1 MSFLLGDFERRLF
14 YHNLYGVVSLPALH
28 FARRYARTKSGRR
41 SLPKAVPLCRFLKKE
56 VRVWIRWT
64 NYYRVKNAQ
73 IRHCFP
79 QRRGAAGAFTYRHAG
94 KRCYDVGKEIL
105 QHFGSLYGL
114 LSADFAQF
122 RGVNGIGSAKFAQ
135 LKGIA
140 ELARRYY
147 SVRMNE
153 ESALLSPE
161 MTREF
166 LQSQLTGEE
175 REIFLVIFL
184 DAQHRVLQHSRLF
197 SGTLNHVEVHPREI
211 VREAIKLNAS
221 AVILAHNHPSG
232 CAEPSKADKLIT
244 ERVIKCCQFMD
255 IRVLDHLIIGRGEYV
270 SFAERGWI

>member
-1 MSFLLGDFERRLF
+1 MDTLDELLPREKMLRSGIASLSDVELLALFL
-14 YHNLYGVVSLPALH
+14 
-28 FARRYARTKSGRR
+28 RTGT
-41 SLPKAVPLCRFLKKE
+41 P
-56 VRVWIRWT
+56 
-64 NYYRVKNAQ
+64 
-73 IRHCFP
+73 
-79 QRRGAAGAFTYRHAG
+79 G
-94 KRCYDVGKEIL
+94 KDVMTLAKEIL

-122 RGVNGIGSAKFAQ
+122 RGVNGIGLAKFAQ

-175 REIFLVIFL
+175 REIFPVIFL

-211 VREAIKLNAS
+211 VREAIKFNAS

-244 ERVIKCCQFMD
+244 ERVIKVLPVYGYPGARSPD
-255 IRVLDHLIIGRGEYV
+255 NWARRVRFFCRTRLDLRLFARSIGIFVCSGLEHIAGSAYTTPPLRISGLAFGPGNRE
-270 SFAERGWI
+270 FNRTAR